1 MTSPERVRWECAI
14 VRRRVYHPTG
24 RWTNTFAERAPVRLM
39 FGQTSRIST
48 ECISNVLKVRAQVIT
63 IEPPFDL
70 TTKVAAEFYNKKS
83 LCSWIRD
90 PTGLARVSSGHC
102 EDCREP
108 ASNELPF
115 KINGSKGSSWRD
127 SSISRENLLASKC
140 SEIREFSLNLT
151 S

>member
-1 MTSPERVRWECAI
+1 
-14 VRRRVYHPTG
+14 
-24 RWTNTFAERAPVRLM
+24 M

-127 SSISRENLLASKC
+127 SSISRLKFTTCHSPGRGCVVKTLVVMTDNNM
-140 SEIREFSLNLT
+140 FSCGAFTAFKHINWT
-151 S
+151 IVKRPNYSQT